1 MQLHDEIT
9 IGDLMDKLPK
19 ILKDDIEL
27 LEKCYRERDIFN
39 PVFDYFEPDVKMQIC
54 AGYITDEEAQEP
66 IRQLQDTPSPLLRS
80 VRDGRDGRL
89 TGNRSRPPSWPP
101 PQSS

>member
-39 PVFDYFEPDVKMQIC
+39 PVFDYFEPNVKMQIC
-54 AGYITDEEAQEP
+54 AGYITDEEAK
-66 IRQLQDTPSPLLRS
+66 RLLQRYDL
-80 VRDGRDGRL
+80 
-89 TGNRSRPPSWPP
+89 W
-101 PQSS
+101 